1 MIDKNNMKITNVYKN
16 DINGGS
22 LSLFIAHKDSN
33 YKINGKNIK
42 KLFSEEKKFKLNKKK
57 TY

>member
-33 YKINGKNIK
+33 YKINGKILKNYF
-42 KLFSEEKKFKLNKKK
+42 LKKK
-57 TY
+57 NLN